1 MLKSRYKLR
10 KRDNFMHKISKRI
23 VSLISASLMVLAMLT
38 GCSGVTNEYPNR
50 PVEMVI
56 PFGAGGASD
65 IFARQYADITKD
77 YLGTPITAVN
87 KSGAGTVEGMAY
99 AANLPKDGY
108 TILEI
113 TPSVLIKDVTGE
125 FEFTEYFEPLIKVQN
140 DVMVFGVAADSE
152 FQTMEE
158 VIEYAKENPGDL
170 TIGGLS
176 PGGLDDYIANG
187 FAMKAGFDWTYVPYS
202 GGSEIK
208 SAVLGGE
215 LDIYQDK
222 LSSFIPL
229 IESGDI
235 RALVVLSDERIDTPL
250 LADVPSSVE
259 MGIDFTQGSWRGF
272 AIPKG
277 TPEAEKEI
285 ITNALIEAYSDPRY
299 AELEESTKTNFSYGF
314 LTPEEFGASWEEEM
328 DGLYNAFK
336 QMGIIDEND
345 ELVADE
351 IPGDVLGE
359 MGFPIF
365 VASLAAILAV
375 IIFIKGYKKAGS
387 VGAMFTFNKPEAGMM
402 TTIICLAFYIGS
414 MNIIGFAISTLLFT
428 FFNARLMGYKNNKVL
443 IIFSLVFTTLILLAF
458 GKLFLVPLPR
468 GIGIFR
474 ELSFLI
480 Y

>member
-1 MLKSRYKLR
+1 MLRYHQQLR
-10 KRDNFMHKISKRI
+10 KRDDLMHNFSKRI
-23 VSLISASLMVLAMLT
+23 ISLAVATLTVMMMFT
-38 GCSGVTNEYPNR
+38 GCAGVTNEYPNR
-50 PVEMVI
+50 PVEMII

-125 FEFTEYFEPLIKVQN
+125 FEFTQYFEPLIKVQN
-140 DVMVFGVAADSE
+140 DVMVFGVAADSQ

-158 VIEYAKENPGDL
+158 VIAYAKENPGDL

-187 FAMKAGFDWTYVPYS
+187 FAMEAGFDWTYVPYS

-235 RALVVLSDERIDTPL
+235 RALVVLSEERIDSPL
-250 LADVPSSVE
+250 LTEVPSSVE

-272 AIPKG
+272 AIPTG
-277 TPEAEKEI
+277 TPEYEKEI
-285 ITNALIEAYSDPRY
+285 IIKALTDAYSDPRY

-314 LTPEEFGASWEEEM
+314 LTPEEFGLSWQEEM
-328 DGLYNAFK
+328 DGLYAAFK
-336 QMGIIDEND
+336 EMGIIDEND
-345 ELVADE
+345 QLVADDIE
-351 IPGDVLGE
+351 GDILGE

-365 VASLAAILAV
+365 IASLAVILAI
-375 IIFIKGYKKAGS
+375 IIFAKSFKKAGS
-387 VGAMFTFNKPEAGMM
+387 IEKMFAFNKPETGMV
-402 TTIICLAFYIGS
+402 TTILCLAFYIGT
-414 MNIIGFAISTLLFT
+414 MNIIGFTLSTLLFT

-443 IIFSLVFTTLILLAF
+443 AIFSLILTALIVLAF

-468 GIGIFR
+468 GISIFR
-474 ELSFLI
+474 ELSYLI